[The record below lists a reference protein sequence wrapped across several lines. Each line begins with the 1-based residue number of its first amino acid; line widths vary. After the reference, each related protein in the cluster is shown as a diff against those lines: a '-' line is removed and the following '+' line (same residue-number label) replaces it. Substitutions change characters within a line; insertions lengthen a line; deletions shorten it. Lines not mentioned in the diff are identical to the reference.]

1 MNMPGFN
8 AESSLGA
15 NERVYRGIAGFG
27 GNAGA
32 IGVAPAQLGPTIFQQ
47 TTRCCQW
54 SPMFRRF
61 VCTSRR
67 HPPWV
72 QCRCIRTLTAPVI
85 ICEDPVI
92 SSDF

>member
-1 MNMPGFN
+1 MKMPGFN

-15 NERVYRGIAGFG
+15 NVGVYRGIAGSG

-32 IGVAPAQLGPTIFQQ
+32 IGVSPAQLGLHAFLQ

-54 SPMFRRF
+54 SPVFRRF

-67 HPPWV
+67 HAPWV
-72 QCRCIRTLTAPVI
+72 HCRCIRTLTSPVI

-92 SSDF
+92 STEF